1 MTTINSRKQQ
11 KKLRISAKTV
21 LLSTAIFCITL
32 LITVNVTVLQKKQ
45 RAQPPISPTEQKQ
58 EVVDDK
64 SIPIDASQ
72 NSKSAFHFIV
82 SSDCTSYQR
91 WETLTQLHSAQN
103 VQQCGRFTWIVSGC
117 LEEGFAHK
125 GKGKGGANSD
135 ILTPTLLLAEVERH
149 FPHFTVSHTNETAR
163 SHHDCNELHPHVHF
177 TPDYSDMRAFDG
189 PFADGKKKRVFTN
202 KQGKQLTGSYGNKYK
217 FNNKPNGLHHWIVNF
232 LEHDSRRDETIVL
245 NDPDFLFLTQF
256 DFPDGVQVVPGRPAA
271 AKYGLGAQFLD
282 FDLEQ
287 ICQRSPLEGHQTCP
301 FQNLTS
307 SDVHK
312 HYNVG
317 APYAIHIQDVL
328 PLSSRWKSLVP
339 PTYDQYP
346 LLYAEMFAYV
356 MAAADL
362 NLKHNLVKGLFT
374 GCMTGNPKVEG
385 ATKVALQKSAS
396 IYAKLI
402 ETNPTGQEAI
412 SGGASS
418 CFLPPLTPPPFFHY
432 CARYSFETPYHQV
445 GETTAGN
452 HSEIIAF
459 HFFAKRRVEHN
470 VLDCANGTSSG
481 GALEPFLATTP
492 QKKEGG
498 DPDWNVLAVC
508 AVVRAINLAKEM
520 GCRGSNANEEVA

>member
-1 MTTINSRKQQ
+1 MTAINGGKQK
-11 KKLRISAKTV
+11 KKLRISARV
-21 LLSTAIFCITL
+21 ILLSTVAFCVTI
-32 LITVNVTVLQKKQ
+32 LITVNVTLLQNKQ
-45 RAQPPISPTEQKQ
+45 SAQASLVSPSEQKQ
-58 EVVDDK
+58 VVVDEK
-64 SIPIDASQ
+64 TIPKAVLE
-72 NSKSAFHFIV
+72 NSFHFIL

-117 LEEGFAHK
+117 LDEGSEHM

-135 ILTPTLLLAEVERH
+135 ILTPSLLLAEVERH
-149 FPHFTVSHTNETAR
+149 FPHFTVSHANETAR
-163 SHHDCNELHPHVHF
+163 THHGCNELHPHVHF
-177 TPDYSDMRAFDG
+177 TPDYSDMRAFGG
-189 PFADGKKKRVFTN
+189 PFTDGKSKRVFTN
-202 KQGKQLTGSYGNKYK
+202 KQGKKLSGSYGNKYK

-232 LEHDSRRDETIVL
+232 LEHDNRRDETIIL
-245 NDPDFLFLTQF
+245 NDPDFLFLTKF
-256 DFPDGVQVVPGRPAA
+256 DFPDGLQVLPGKPAA

-287 ICQRSPLEGHQTCP
+287 ICQRSPLEANQKCP

-307 SDVHK
+307 SEVHK
-312 HYNVG
+312 FYNVG

-362 NLKHNLVKGLFT
+362 DLKHNLVKGLFT
-374 GCMTGNPKVEG
+374 GCMTGNPKVNDEE
-385 ATKVALQKSAS
+385 AKVALQKSAS
-396 IYAKLI
+396 TYAKLI
-402 ETNPTGQEAI
+402 ETNPTGQEVTA
-412 SGGASS
+412 GGASS

-432 CARYSFETPYHQV
+432 CARYSFETPYHGREESKV
-445 GETTAGN
+445 ESADK
-452 HSEIIAF
+452 AY
-459 HFFAKRRVEHN
+459 HFFAKRRVEHDI
-470 VLDCANGTSSG
+470 LDCGSG
-481 GALEPFLATTP
+481 GSGTFEPFPSTEP

-508 AVVRAINLAKEM
+508 VAVRAINLAKEM
-520 GCRGSNANEEVA
+520 GCKGSNAIEEVA